1 MAKFWAKLCRAA
13 TVAAALAVALSLPAV
28 ALPPDEARHLLQ
40 RTGFGASPTDIAK
53 LGPLDRATA
62 VDRLLAETRKT
73 PTLSAP
79 AFLAEQWPR
88 YRDFPDMREEQR
100 QPFIQARRE
109 ELQTLK
115 SWWYAEMIATP
126 SPLTERMTLF
136 WHNHF
141 VSNFDGVGFNV
152 HRIWNQHSLL
162 RREATGNFET
172 LLREILRDPIM
183 LRYLDNHTNRKSRPN
198 ENLARELLELFT
210 LGEGNYT
217 EFDIKETARA
227 LTGRTIDR
235 SKDFDY
241 QFVRGIHDESSKRI
255 FGIRADDGDDVA
267 RILLAQKRTAEF
279 IAEKLW
285 REFVSSEPPPTA
297 EIAAVADAI
306 RTNGYQIKPGLRRL
320 FLSDAFWAPANRGNL
335 VKSPVAMIVGAYR
348 DLGLP
353 VVDLQALPVHGRRLG
368 QDLFEPPN
376 VKGWPGGTLW
386 ITPASLVARYDI
398 LGRLLDTRSL
408 VPARSAEGVQ
418 TISLRVAGDAYRGP
432 PHMVVKI
439 NRDHEIAA
447 QDIEFATDSAKFGN
461 LPDRNDWVW
470 RVLTFPVDRPVASVS
485 IAFGNDAAAPPDANG
500 VKRGDRNL
508 FVEWVEVEGR
518 IYRAREGQQE
528 TSNPGCR
535 NQRPG
540 DLYCNGT
547 LTLEIAALKAAGK
560 GRSADMDAEAM
571 RSDMMAPGMMAPN
584 MMAPTTAAQS
594 RRPLDPTANVDRK
607 VNLSAEAWL
616 ASLPADWRTPSRT
629 WHSLMPLPPVARSA
643 AGDAETRLRS
653 LLFDPAYQLM

>member
-1 MAKFWAKLCRAA
+1 MAKFWAKLCIAA
-13 TVAAALAVALSLPAV
+13 TLVAASSLPAAALPL
-28 ALPPDEARHLLQ
+28 DEARHLLQ
-40 RTGFGASPTDIAK
+40 RTGFGASPAELAK
-53 LGPLDRATA
+53 LAPLDRAA
-62 VDRLLAETRKT
+62 SVDLLLAETRRS
-73 PTLSAP
+73 PTLPPP
-79 AFLAEQWPR
+79 AFLAEPWPR

-100 QPFIQARRE
+100 QPFIQARRD

-115 SWWYAEMIATP
+115 AWWYAEMIATP

-152 HRIWNQHSLL
+152 HRIFDQHALF
-162 RREATGNFET
+162 RREATGSFDT

-183 LRYLDNHTNRKSRPN
+183 LRYLDNNTNRKGRPN

-210 LGEGNYT
+210 LGEGHYT

-235 SKDFDY
+235 SKDYAY

-255 FGIRADDGDDVA
+255 FGVRADDGDDVA

-285 REFVSSEPPPTA
+285 REFVSTEPPPSA

-306 RTNGYQIKPGLRRL
+306 RASGYQIKPGLRRL
-320 FLSDAFWAPANRGNL
+320 FLSEAFWAPANRGNL
-335 VKSPVAMIVGAYR
+335 IKSPVAMIVGAYR

-376 VKGWPGGTLW
+376 VKGWPGGSLW

-408 VPARSAEGVQ
+408 VPARPADGTQ
-418 TISLRVAGDAYRGP
+418 TISLRVAGDAYRGA

-439 NRDHEIAA
+439 NGDHEIAA
-447 QDIEFATDSAKFGN
+447 RDIEFATDSAKFGT

-470 RVLTFPVDRPVASVS
+470 RVLSFPVDRPVAAVT
-485 IAFGNDAAAPPDANG
+485 IAFDNDAAAPADANG

-518 IYRAREGQQE
+518 VYSAREGRQE

-540 DLYCNGT
+540 DLYCNST
-547 LTLEIAALKAAGK
+547 LTLDIAGLKAAGK
-560 GRSADMDAEAM
+560 GRPAGMEADAM
-571 RSDMMAPGMMAPN
+571 NGNMMAPN
-584 MMAPTTAAQS
+584 MMAPNMMAPS
-594 RRPLDPTANVDRK
+594 RRPVDPTANIDRK

-616 ASLPADWRTPSRT
+616 AALPADWQVPGRT
-629 WHSLMPLPPVARSA
+629 WHSLMPLPPVARPVE
-643 AGDAETRLRS
+643 GDAESRLRS

>member
-1 MAKFWAKLCRAA
+1 MAKFWAKLCIAA
-13 TVAAALAVALSLPAV
+13 TLAVATSLPAAALPL
-28 ALPPDEARHLLQ
+28 DEARHLLQ
-40 RTGFGASPTDIAK
+40 RTGFGASPADIAK
-53 LGPLDRATA
+53 LGPLDRAAA
-62 VDRLLAETRKT
+62 VDRLLAETRKA
-73 PTLSAP
+73 PTLP
-79 AFLAEQWPR
+79 PPGFLAEPWPR

-100 QPFIQARRE
+100 QPFIQARRD
-109 ELQTLK
+109 ELQSMK
-115 SWWYAEMIATP
+115 AWWYAEMIATP

-141 VSNFDGVGFNV
+141 VSSFEGVGSNV
-152 HRIWNQHSLL
+152 HRIWDQHALF
-162 RREATGNFET
+162 RREATGSFET

-183 LRYLDNHTNRKSRPN
+183 LRYLDNNTNRKGRPN

-210 LGEGNYT
+210 LGEGHYT

-235 SKDFDY
+235 NKDYAY

-267 RILLAQKRTAEF
+267 HILLAQKRTAEF
-279 IAEKLW
+279 VAEKLW
-285 REFVSSEPPPTA
+285 REFVSTEPPPPA

-306 RTNGYQIKPGLRRL
+306 RSSGYQMKPGLRRL

-335 VKSPVAMIVGAYR
+335 IKSPVAMIVGAYR

-376 VKGWPGGTLW
+376 VKGWPGGSLW

-408 VPARSAEGVQ
+408 VPARPAEGVK
-418 TISLRVAGDAYRGP
+418 TISLRVAGDAYRGAP
-432 PHMVVKI
+432 RMTVKI
-439 NRDHEIAA
+439 NGDHVVAA
-447 QDIEFATDSAKFGN
+447 RDIEFATDSAKFGT

-470 RVLTFPVDRPVASVS
+470 RVLSFPVDQPVAAIS
-485 IAFGNDAAAPPDANG
+485 IAFDNDAAAPADANG

-518 IYRAREGQQE
+518 VYSAREGQQE

-540 DLYCNGT
+540 DLYCNAT
-547 LTLEIAALKAAGK
+547 LTLDIAALKEAGK
-560 GRSADMDAEAM
+560 GRAAGMDAEAM
-571 RSDMMAPGMMAPN
+571 NGNMMAPGMMAPG
-584 MMAPTTAAQS
+584 MMAPS
-594 RRPLDPTANVDRK
+594 RRPVDPTANIDRK

-616 ASLPADWRTPSRT
+616 AALPADWQTPART
-629 WHSLMPLPPVARSA
+629 WHSLMPLPPVARPA
-643 AGDAETRLRS
+643 EGDAESRLRS